1 MKYCFTVL
9 CMLTVFLTANSQ
21 TQTTHQISF
30 GGNQRSFMVCLPAGF
45 DSTQSVPLII
55 GLHGLGDNISNFSQV
70 GMQQL
75 AAFQPFVTV
84 YPQAMNSMAGTA
96 WNSGINYSG
105 VLINGNIDDV
115 GFINA
120 MIDTLSNWFSI
131 DQSRIFAFGFSM
143 GGFMSNRLACQLS
156 NRVAAIASVAGTIG
170 NALNCSPS
178 RPVSV
183 AHFHGTADGTV
194 GYSNNSFGMN
204 AETLVEFWRS
214 YNHCDSPAVHTAI
227 PDTTVDNYT
236 VDQYVYPNGWSE
248 SEVVFYKVNGADHVW
263 LSPVVNDIS
272 YTLEIYKFFMSH
284 HWVAG
289 VRESLAEITLLNNP
303 VRDHLAGLLISD
315 LPEFEYAIFSAS
327 GQLLLKGY
335 LPEKKFDIDVRSLP
349 SGNYVFAMSGKGGC
363 FTSTKFVI
371 SR

>member
-1 MKYCFTVL
+1 MKHLFT
-9 CMLTVFLTANSQ
+9 FLLILISLLPAKSQ
-21 TQTTHQISF
+21 TQTTYQMTF

-84 YPQAMNSMAGTA
+84 YPQAMNSIAGTA

-105 VLINGNIDDV
+105 ILINGNIDDV

-120 MIDTLSNWFSI
+120 LIDTLSNWFTI
-131 DQSRIFAFGFSM
+131 DQSRIYAFGFSM

-156 NRVAAIASVAGTIG
+156 NRIAAIASVAGTIG
-170 NALNCSPS
+170 NALTCNPS
-178 RPVSV
+178 KPISV
-183 AHFHGTADGTV
+183 AHFHGTADMTV
-194 GYSNNSFGMN
+194 GYSNNNYGMN
-204 AETLVEFWRS
+204 AEALVDFWSS
-214 YNHCDSPAVHTAI
+214 YNHCDSPATHTAI
-227 PDTTVDNYT
+227 PDTTADNYT
-236 VDQYVYPNGWSE
+236 VDVYDYPNGWSE

-284 HWVAG
+284 YWVAG
-289 VRESLAEITLLNNP
+289 VRDLPAEITLFKNP
-303 VRDHLAGLLISD
+303 VDDRLAGSISEKTGNFNYAVFSSAGLLVK
-315 LPEFEYAIFSAS
+315 
-327 GQLLLKGY
+327 KGV
-335 LPEKKFDIDVRSLP
+335 FNGGDFIIDVSNLP
-349 SGNYVFAMSGKGGC
+349 AGQYLFAISGAKGILG
-363 FTSTKFVI
+363 SSKFVVA
-371 SR
+371 R